1 MLVCYNFI
9 FLMPLMP
16 AFFFFLDG
24 IPEKHTS
31 LHLNPHLIAV
41 LFLIELLLFFYRSL
55 GPYM

>member
-16 AFFFFLDG
+16 AFFFLDG